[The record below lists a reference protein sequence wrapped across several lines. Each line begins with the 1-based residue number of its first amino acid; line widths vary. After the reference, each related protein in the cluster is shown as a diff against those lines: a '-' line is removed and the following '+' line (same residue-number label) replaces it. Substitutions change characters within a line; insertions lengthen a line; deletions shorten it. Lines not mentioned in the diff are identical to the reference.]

1 LFNSARNIMKSPDNI
16 HRILIAVEDSPYSDQ
31 AIHYG
36 MLLAKKLNSKIALV
50 HVDDIPVNTPYLA
63 DPLLSEPPLMVPEIM
78 EIREQASKD
87 LFNRIQKQ
95 YGDDLEITKYTRVGR
110 AQDEIL
116 AVAEEYK
123 ADLIILGTHGRT
135 GLDHFI
141 SGSVSESVARKAKCP
156 VMIIPKPEKE

>member
-1 LFNSARNIMKSPDNI
+1 MKSPYNI
-16 HRILIAVEDSPYSDQ
+16 NRILIAVEDSPYSDQ

-36 MLLAKKLNSKIALV
+36 MMLAKKFDSKVAFV
-50 HVDDIPVNTPYLA
+50 HADEIPISTPYIA
-63 DPLLSEPPLMVPEIM
+63 DPMLSETPLMIPEMMKIQ
-78 EIREQASKD
+78 EEASKN
-87 LFNRIQKQ
+87 LFDRIQKS
-95 YGDDLEITKYTRVGR
+95 YGEDFEISIFIKVGR

-116 AVAEEYK
+116 SVAEEYG

-156 VMIIPKPEKE
+156 VMTIPKPEKG

>member
-1 LFNSARNIMKSPDNI
+1 MKSPDNI
-16 HRILIAVEDSPYSDQ
+16 DRILIAVEDSPYSDQ
-31 AIHYG
+31 AVHYG
-36 MLLAKKLNSKIALV
+36 MLLANKLRSKVALV
-50 HVDDIPVNTPYLA
+50 HVDDIPVNSPNLA
-63 DPLLSEPPLMVPEIM
+63 DPLLGEPSVMAPALM

-87 LFNRIQKQ
+87 LFSRIQKQ
-95 YGDDLEITKYTRVGR
+95 YGEGLQIAKYTRVGR

-141 SGSVSESVARKAKCP
+141 SGSVSESVARKAQCP
-156 VMIIPKPEKE
+156 VMIIPKPGKE

>member
-1 LFNSARNIMKSPDNI
+1 MKTQDTIS
-16 HRILIAVEDSPYSDQ
+16 RILIAVEDSPYSDQ

-36 MLLAKKLNSKIALV
+36 MMLAKKMGSKVALV
-50 HVDDIPVNTPYLA
+50 HADEIPVNTPFIA
-63 DPLLSEPPLMVPEIM
+63 DPMLSETSLMIPEMM
-78 EIREQASKD
+78 EVQAEASKN
-87 LFNRIQKQ
+87 LFKRIKEQ
-95 YGDDLEITKYTRVGR
+95 YSNQDEVTTYTRIGR

-141 SGSVSESVARKAKCP
+141 SGSVSSSVAKRAKCP
-156 VMIIPKPEKE
+156 VMIIPKMEA

>member
-1 LFNSARNIMKSPDNI
+1 MFIR
-16 HRILIAVEDSPYSDQ
+16 
-31 AIHYG
+31 
-36 MLLAKKLNSKIALV
+36 
-50 HVDDIPVNTPYLA
+50 
-63 DPLLSEPPLMVPEIM
+63 
-78 EIREQASKD
+78 IREQ
-87 LFNRIQKQ
+87 
-95 YGDDLEITKYTRVGR
+95 YGEDIEIKNYIRVGK

-156 VMIIPKPEKE
+156 VMIIPKPEKEQGKKSKE